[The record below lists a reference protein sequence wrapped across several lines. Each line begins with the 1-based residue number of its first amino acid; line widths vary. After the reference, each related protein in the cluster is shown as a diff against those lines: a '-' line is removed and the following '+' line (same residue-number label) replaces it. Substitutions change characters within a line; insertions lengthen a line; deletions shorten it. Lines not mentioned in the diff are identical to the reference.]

1 MNPRSRS
8 RVLPLAALLLLLL
21 ASCTR
26 QEPRPPLRIAV
37 NVWPGY
43 DTLWLADQL
52 GYTAEEGVAVRIL
65 TTDGLGA
72 SRRLFKLEEADLFGG
87 TLVELIASSLSDG
100 RDPRAVA
107 LLDVSL
113 GPDVILGRPGLA
125 DFADLRGRRVG
136 IEPGT
141 SDLLLLAAAL
151 RARGLAP
158 GDVQEVHV
166 SHQSKLEALR
176 SGQVDAV
183 CSYPPESEETI
194 RATGARVLLSSA
206 DVPGTII
213 DVLIAG
219 ADTIRNRAG
228 EIAALLRANQRA
240 VAALRN
246 DPAARRL
253 LARRGGVTE
262 EELARQLAGIE
273 LPGLP
278 DQPAR
283 FAPGGSVHVAA
294 EGAVRALR
302 DYGALPGDIPAGSLL
317 EPAMLRAALVPR

>member
-1 MNPRSRS
+1 M
-8 RVLPLAALLLLLL
+8 PLAPLPVLLLLLT
-21 ASCTR
+21 ACTR
-26 QEPRPPLRIAV
+26 QEPRPPLRVAV

-52 GYTAEEGVAVRIL
+52 GFTAAEGVSVRIL

-72 SRRLFKLEEADLFGG
+72 SRRLFKLHEADLFGG
-87 TLVELIASSLSDG
+87 TLVELIASSLSNG

-107 LLDVSL
+107 LLDISL
-113 GPDVILGRPGLA
+113 GPDVILGRPGLS

-141 SDLLLLAAAL
+141 SDVLLLAAAL

-166 SHQSKLEALR
+166 SHQSKLDALR
-176 SGQVDAV
+176 SGRVEAV
-183 CSYPPESEETI
+183 CSYPPESEATML
-194 RATGARVLLSSA
+194 ATGARVLLSSA
-206 DVPGTII
+206 DVPGKII

-253 LARRGGVTE
+253 LARR
-262 EELARQLAGIE
+262 RQRG
-273 LPGLP
+273 
-278 DQPAR
+278 
-283 FAPGGSVHVAA
+283 
-294 EGAVRALR
+294 RAH
-302 DYGALPGDIPAGSLL
+302 APAGRDRVARPG
-317 EPAMLRAALVPR
+317 EPAGPFRTRRLGACRHRRSGARAARLRRPDAGNSRGQPVGTRDAA